1 MSKLAK
7 VLEVKEGKLVATPK
21 ATPKKEAKKLVKKEA
36 KKYAEI
42 YGIRLGAKPNANL
55 RIAVKVFKANQNKT
69 LSWSQLLELYK
80 KELLK
85 NDYKIDKNTVGR
97 LARILSRTNLS
108 GIARESVQGLKFNL
122 SANYNGIKVKT
133 KFPFKQNDKFNVD
146 RSQVYENTYQFIFA
160 DKGEKRILKAELTEA
175 TKKKLAKF
183 KETLK

>member
-69 LSWSQLLELYK
+69 LSWSQLL
-80 KELLK
+80 
-85 NDYKIDKNTVGR
+85 
-97 LARILSRTNLS
+97 
-108 GIARESVQGLKFNL
+108 ARESVQGLKFNL

-133 KFPFKQNDKFNVD
+133 KFPFKQNEKFNVD